1 MKPGLD
7 SRAAAAMVIAAVT
20 DRGRTLDS
28 AFAEYLDDVCD
39 PRDRAMV
46 RAIAYGV
53 MRFYPRLEQ
62 VLDQLLDRPM
72 KRGETRLRSLLLAGL
87 YQINGMNTPAHAA
100 VDATVSATVAIGRP
114 RARGLVNAV
123 MRRYLRERETI
134 DAHAIQSQAGR
145 WAHPDWLIERL
156 RSDWPSNWEDILDA
170 NNSHP
175 PMWLRVNRSLI
186 SPDKYISDH
195 APPGAQIGRFVPESL
210 LLDSPLDVDAIDG
223 FDVGLV
229 SVQDGAAQLAAHLLD
244 AREGMRVLDACA
256 APGGKTAHILELTP
270 GVNLHAL
277 EVDPARVSLIESN
290 LSRLKLSARIL
301 GGDAADPESWWDGK
315 PYDRLL
321 VDAPCT
327 ASGVIRRH
335 PDIKLL
341 RRKGD
346 LETAAAKQRRILDG
360 LWPTLRP
367 GGRMIYATC
376 SVFMVE
382 NETQTR
388 TFLERTPD
396 ARCLPLGGPGDWG
409 RVAGCG
415 RQILPGEAGMDGFYY
430 ACLTK
435 LQ

>member
-1 MKPGLD
+1 
-7 SRAAAAMVIAAVT
+7 
-20 DRGRTLDS
+20 
-28 AFAEYLDDVCD
+28 
-39 PRDRAMV
+39 
-46 RAIAYGV
+46 
-53 MRFYPRLEQ
+53 
-62 VLDQLLDRPM
+62 
-72 KRGETRLRSLLLAGL
+72 
-87 YQINGMNTPAHAA
+87 
-100 VDATVSATVAIGRP
+100 
-114 RARGLVNAV
+114 
-123 MRRYLRERETI
+123 
-134 DAHAIQSQAGR
+134 
-145 WAHPDWLIERL
+145 
-156 RSDWPSNWEDILDA
+156 
-170 NNSHP
+170 
-175 PMWLRVNRSLI
+175 
-186 SPDKYISDH
+186 
-195 APPGAQIGRFVPESL
+195 
-210 LLDSPLDVDAIDG
+210 
-223 FDVGLV
+223 
-229 SVQDGAAQLAAHLLD
+229 
-244 AREGMRVLDACA
+244 MRVLDACA